1 MRKVILDTETTG
13 LDFTCDR
20 IFEIACVEMLEYEL
34 TGNIFHYYL
43 NPQRRLSDESIA
55 ITNMSDDYLVNKPIF
70 KDIAHEFIEFIDG
83 AIIVAHNAN
92 FDVQMINAELSR
104 CGLPKLTNT
113 VIDTLEIARKT
124 YPGGHNSLDNLC
136 KKFKVNHNRNY
147 HGALKDAQDLSGVYY
162 YLMNAYGIKHASIQ
176 NDMMST
182 FDEMEEHAIYE
193 FDRVNVSALSA
204 NDIREH
210 IEFCKQ
216 YGIDY
221 S

>member
-20 IFEIACVEMLEYEL
+20 IFEIACVEMLEYEV

-43 NPQRRLSDESIA
+43 NPQRRLSEESIA
-55 ITNMSDDYLVNKPIF
+55 ITNMSDDYLVNKPLF
-70 KDIAHEFIEFIDG
+70 KDIAIEFLEFIEG

-92 FDVQMINAELSR
+92 FDVQMINAELVR
-104 CGLPKLTNT
+104 CKLSKLTNT

-136 KKFKVNHNRNY
+136 KKFKVNYYRNY

-162 YLMNAYGIKHASIQ
+162 YLMNAYGIKNASIQ
-176 NDMMST
+176 QDLLMTMDT
-182 FDEMEEHAIYE
+182 IEEEVIYE
-193 FDRVNVSALSA
+193 FNRHNISLLSA
-204 NDIREH
+204 QEMKEH
-210 IEFCKQ
+210 VEFCRK
-216 YGIDY
+216 Y
-221 S
+221 SIEY